1 MAKIRQRTKHL
12 LYAGMAGA
20 AVMGLIFAGY
30 AVRHA
35 NQVRET
41 RSSIELKYEAEIA
54 KLQEEAVHK
63 TITGWAPV
71 REIPA
76 GHLIRSED
84 LKSIDLP
91 ADSIPSDWVKSRDLI
106 TGKIAK
112 IKLRP
117 QTLLTDTMLFED
129 EPTPDD
135 LRWRE
140 MSFVQLPGA
149 LEPYD
154 SVDIRIQFPT
164 GQDYIL
170 LSKKRIERLV
180 SGTVTVTLN
189 EAEILSLSSA
199 VVDAYLH
206 KASIYA
212 LSYVEP
218 QLQSKSIPT
227 YPANEAVL
235 LLIKKDPNIVNR
247 AEQALNASARAGL
260 EQDLL
265 VISPQN
271 AAEFSGAQA
280 AAASKLPQSDSEDS
294 FEWESTK

>member
-12 LYAGMAGA
+12 IYAVMVGA

-30 AVRHA
+30 AVSHA
-35 NQVRET
+35 NQVSET
-41 RSSIELKYEAEIA
+41 RSSIEQKYEAEIA

-76 GHLIRSED
+76 GHLIRIED
-84 LKSIDLP
+84 LKSIELP
-91 ADSIPSDWVKSRDLI
+91 ADSIPSDWVKSRELI
-106 TGKIAK
+106 AGKIAK

-140 MSFVQLPGA
+140 MSFVQLPVV

-212 LSYVEP
+212 LAYVEP

-227 YPANEAVL
+227 YPVNEAVL

-247 AEQALNASARAGL
+247 AEQALSSSARTGL

-280 AAASKLPQSDSEDS
+280 AAASKFPPSDSEDS